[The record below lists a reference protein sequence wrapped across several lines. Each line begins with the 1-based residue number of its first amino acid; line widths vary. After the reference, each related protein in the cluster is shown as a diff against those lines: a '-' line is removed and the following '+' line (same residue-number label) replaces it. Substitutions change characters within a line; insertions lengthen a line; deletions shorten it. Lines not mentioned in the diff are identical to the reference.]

1 MFKSRAGDKFRFYIT
16 LSALVILI
24 TKNVLAQ
31 EEINLQ
37 GLPVGKGVKLVLEK
51 CTGCHSAEII
61 LQNHMS
67 RKNWKKTI
75 ALMQQ
80 ERGMAKLKKRDQ
92 NIILGYLS
100 KFQNIDGNSI
110 SSKTVSKKNN
120 PMYDF
125 DYRPNPL

>member
-1 MFKSRAGDKFRFYIT
+1 MFKSRAGDKFRLYIT
-16 LSALVILI
+16 LSALVILT

-37 GLPVGKGVKLVLEK
+37 GLPLGKGVKLVLEK
-51 CTGCHSAEII
+51 CTGCHSADII

-67 RKNWKKTI
+67 RGNWEKTI
-75 ALMQQ
+75 ALMQR

-110 SSKTVSKKNN
+110 SSKTVRKKNN
-120 PMYDF
+120 SMYDF